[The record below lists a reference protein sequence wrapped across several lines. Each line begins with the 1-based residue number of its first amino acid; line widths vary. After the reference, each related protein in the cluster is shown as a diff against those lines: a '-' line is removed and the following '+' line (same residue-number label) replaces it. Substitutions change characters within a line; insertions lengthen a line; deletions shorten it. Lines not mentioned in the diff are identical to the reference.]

1 MRRRLEPHRPVRR
14 LDFQVGPTNNKSF
27 MSGLD
32 ELLGRSPRIAA
43 LRQKVTALLSGE
55 ATTHRMPPLLITG
68 ETGTGKSLLARIIH
82 EASSRATAKFVEL
95 NGAAIP
101 ENLLESELFGY
112 ERGAFT
118 DARQPKAGLLQVA
131 HRGTLFL
138 DEVGLLP
145 LSLQAKLLTVLED
158 GSVRRLGATRSEPVD
173 VCIISATNE
182 DLPAAVRARRFR
194 EDLYHRLA
202 VITLVLPPL
211 RELGSDLA
219 LLAAHALERACAKY
233 SLPLKSLSPDGLA
246 AMRAYRWPGNV
257 RELNSVI
264 ERAVLMCPSTIIQSA
279 DLTFG
284 ATSDLSVSESAAGDA
299 PGSERQRLGEVLA
312 QTGWNISRT
321 AAILGITRN
330 TVRARIAKH
339 GLHPS
344 GSVRPGAD
352 IGSTEPPGVMDR
364 ESEPGR
370 PMVDIGPTGTEAD
383 VDAPLAEPIA
393 SGETVDVTSVPD
405 SWRYSGVMG
414 ASRLDPPPGRPSIA
428 VLPFRVHGDSEP
440 QAYFG
445 DGVVEDIIGALAAL
459 REVFVISRSSTLR
472 YRGVDADV
480 RTVGRDVGVNY
491 VLSGSVW
498 RARDRLR
505 VSAELAETTRGTVI
519 WASHFDGISED
530 LFALQDQIASRVV
543 GTIAPQVREAELR
556 RALRKRPSSLEAYDC
571 VLRGLAQRYQLNPED
586 FNDART
592 WLERAIV
599 LDPGYAAPYALL
611 ADWHSIRV
619 NQGWSQDPAA
629 DNAEVIRLAT
639 AAFERDSF
647 DAMALALCGHVKSL
661 LLHKFDEAIALFDR
675 AIAASPSSA
684 IAWTRSSP
692 TYSYLGDAREAIRR
706 AEQGLRLSPL
716 DLHIFFA
723 HGILGLALYIA
734 GEHEE
739 GIRWGRKAREENAAW
754 TANLRFLSVN
764 LAASGR
770 LDEARDVGRS
780 LLAAEPGF
788 RVDRFMDG
796 YPLQGAE
803 RRAGFADHLRLAGL
817 PG

>member
-1 MRRRLEPHRPVRR
+1 
-14 LDFQVGPTNNKSF
+14 

-32 ELLGRSPRIAA
+32 QLVGRSPRIAA
-43 LRQKVTALLSGE
+43 LRQKVTALLAGE
-55 ATTHRMPPLLITG
+55 ATTHRLPPLLIMG

-82 EASSRATAKFVEL
+82 EASSRAAAKFVEL

-118 DARQPKAGLLQVA
+118 DARQAKAGLFKVA

-158 GSVRRLGATRSEPVD
+158 GSVRRLGATQSEPVD
-173 VCIISATNE
+173 VCVISATNE
-182 DLPAAVRARRFR
+182 DLQSAVRARRFR

-211 RELGSDLA
+211 RELASDLT
-219 LLAAHALERACAKY
+219 LLAAHSLERACAKY
-233 SLPLKSLSPDGLA
+233 SLPLKTLSPDALA
-246 AMRAYRWPGNV
+246 AMCAYRWPGNV

-264 ERAVLMCPSTIIQSA
+264 ERAVLMCPAAVIDA
-279 DLTFG
+279 GDLTF
-284 ATSDLSVSESAAGDA
+284 AAAPDVPVAASAAGDVA
-299 PGSERQRLGEVLA
+299 ASERRRLREVLA

-321 AAILGITRN
+321 AATLGITRN
-330 TVRARIAKH
+330 TVRARIAKY
-339 GLHPS
+339 GLQPEGAVRRSESGESGQPTEATVGDADEALAGAPPAPSPSDVDPRAIDAGAVELIGVARLARPESSPPAATGGITSLHP
-344 GSVRPGAD
+344 PA
-352 IGSTEPPGVMDR
+352 
-364 ESEPGR
+364 
-370 PMVDIGPTGTEAD
+370 
-383 VDAPLAEPIA
+383 
-393 SGETVDVTSVPD
+393 
-405 SWRYSGVMG
+405 
-414 ASRLDPPPGRPSIA
+414 GRPSIA
-428 VLPFRVHGDSEP
+428 VLPFRVHGDTER

-445 DGVVEDIIGALAAL
+445 DGIVEDIIGALASL

-480 RTVGRDVGVNY
+480 RAVGRDVGVGY

-498 RARDRLR
+498 RAGDRLR
-505 VSAELAETTRGTVI
+505 VSAELAETTRGAVI

-530 LFALQDQIASRVV
+530 VFALQDQIATRVV
-543 GTIAPQVREAELR
+543 STIAPQVREAELR
-556 RALRKRPSSLEAYDC
+556 RALRKRPNNLEAYDC
-571 VLRGLAQRYQLNPED
+571 VLRGLSERYHLSLD
-586 FNDART
+586 HFNQART
-592 WLERAIV
+592 WLERAIA

-619 NQGWSQDPAA
+619 NQGWSDDPAA
-629 DNAEVIRLAT
+629 DNAAVIRLAT

-706 AEQGLRLSPL
+706 AEEGLRLSPL

-734 GEHEE
+734 GEYEE
-739 GIRWGRKAREENAAW
+739 GLKWGRKAREENPAW
-754 TANLRFLSVN
+754 TANLRFLAVN
-764 LAASGR
+764 LAALGCHE
-770 LDEARDVGRS
+770 EAKHVGNALVS
-780 LLAAEPGF
+780 VEPGF
-788 RVDRFMDG
+788 RVDRFMEG
-796 YPLQGAE
+796 YPLQGAA
-803 RRAGFADHLRLAGL
+803 RRAAFADHLRAAGL